1 MTDPKRGF
9 DLAFAALCEAKDF
22 DAAESH
28 LGHAME
34 DLYRLYEL
42 AGGPPLTKAKRA
54 SRDAALE
61 ATDVGKTALAIVWA
75 RKFRT
80 HEVAEVSQAA
90 DLYSGYYTNLYG
102 VLAWRPRADFT
113 ADTDGRDWHRFY
125 DTYLEGRPVL
135 DTLQIA
141 VSAVVAVASGP

>member
-9 DLAFAALCEAKDF
+9 DLAFASLCEAADF
-22 DAAESH
+22 DTAEVH

-42 AGGPPLTKAKRA
+42 AKKPPSSSRA
-54 SRDAALE
+54 RDAALGT
-61 ATDVGKTALAIVWA
+61 TDQGKTALATVWT

-80 HEVAEVSQAA
+80 HDVMEVSRAA
-90 DLYSGYYTNLYG
+90 DVYSNYYTNLYG
-102 VLAWRPRADFT
+102 VLAWRLRSDFT
-113 ADTDGRDWHRFY
+113 TTTDGRGWHLLY

-135 DTLQIA
+135 DTLQTA
-141 VSAVVAVASGP
+141 ASAVVTLTPSRP